1 MSHVQGASQILGQAE
16 KDFGQGQPKTGPASE
31 MDRDAF
37 LKLLITQ
44 LEHQD
49 PTEPMKDED
58 FVAQL
63 AQFTSVEKMTQI
75 ADGVDQ
81 LNQGANQNH
90 MLDAVSFMGK
100 EVTAEGSSLSKDAS
114 GVSSMTYT
122 LDSAVQNVRFNVF
135 DPSGNIIRTIEAGA
149 VQSGTHS
156 FTWDGKDYQ
165 GNDMPAGQYP
175 VGISAVDANGQPI
188 QVDSQVSGR
197 VTGIRNADGQTL
209 LSLADGREV
218 DLLSISEVIEPDNST
233 SE

>member
-1 MSHVQGASQILGQAE
+1 MSYFQGANEILGQAE
-16 KDFGQGQPKTGPASE
+16 KDFAPKQPKTGQASE

-75 ADGVDQ
+75 ADGVEQ
-81 LNQGANQNH
+81 LNQGTNQNH
-90 MLDAVSFMGK
+90 MLDAVSFIGR
-100 EVTAEGSSLSKDAS
+100 EVTAEGSTLSKDAD

-122 LDSAVQNVRFNVF
+122 LDSAATNVRFNVF
-135 DPSGNIIRTIEAGA
+135 DPAGNIIRTVEAGA
-149 VQSGTHS
+149 VQSGTHT

-165 GNDMPAGQYP
+165 GNEMPAGHYP
-175 VGISAVDANGQPI
+175 VGVSALDANDKPI
-188 QVDSQVSGR
+188 QVNSQVSGR
-197 VTGIRNADGQTL
+197 VTGVRNADGQTL
-209 LSLADGREV
+209 LTLADGREV
-218 DLLSISEVIEPDNST
+218 GLFEISEVIDSDNSS

>member
-1 MSHVQGASQILGQAE
+1 MSYVQGANEILGQAE
-16 KDFGQGQPKTGPASE
+16 KDFAKEQPKTGPASE

-37 LKLLITQ
+37 LKLLLTQ

-81 LNQGANQNH
+81 LNQGRNENH
-90 MLDAVSFMGK
+90 MLDAVSFIGK
-100 EVTAEGSSLSKDAS
+100 EVTAEGTTLSKDAD
-114 GVSSMTYT
+114 GVSSMSYN
-122 LDSAVQNVRFNVF
+122 LDSTAKKVRFNIF
-135 DPSGNIIRTIEAGA
+135 DPSGNIIRTVETGA
-149 VQSGTHS
+149 VQSGSHT
-156 FTWDGKDYQ
+156 FTWDGRDYQ
-165 GNDMPAGQYP
+165 GSDMPAGHYP
-175 VGISAVDANGQPI
+175 VGISALDANDKPI
-188 QVDSQVSGR
+188 QVNSQVSGR

-209 LSLADGREV
+209 LTLADGREIG
-218 DLLSISEVIEPDNST
+218 LFEISEVIDSNSSS